1 MPKVPIGDV
10 FRPPN
15 LAEQMDME
23 DDEDG
28 EATIKRLE
36 NKYPELHLRIEKE
49 LEQLREEK
57 KRKKELRLLEEV
69 KR

>member
-36 NKYPELHLRIEKE
+36 NKYPELHLRI
-49 LEQLREEK
+49 
-57 KRKKELRLLEEV
+57 
-69 KR
+69 

>member
-1 MPKVPIGDV
+1 MPKVPIGEV

-15 LAEQMDME
+15 LVEQMDME

-49 LEQLREEK
+49 LEQLREK
-57 KRKKELRLLEEV
+57 KRKKELRLLEEM